1 MHSIIRAFPSFHFY
15 ENKLEDHKSVM
26 DRENIEH
33 YPEFNVFNILQYY
46 FSRFVFYDL
55 SYSEES

>member
-1 MHSIIRAFPSFHFY
+1 
-15 ENKLEDHKSVM
+15 M
-26 DRENIEH
+26 DRENSEQN
-33 YPEFNVFNILQYY
+33 PEFNVFNILQYY